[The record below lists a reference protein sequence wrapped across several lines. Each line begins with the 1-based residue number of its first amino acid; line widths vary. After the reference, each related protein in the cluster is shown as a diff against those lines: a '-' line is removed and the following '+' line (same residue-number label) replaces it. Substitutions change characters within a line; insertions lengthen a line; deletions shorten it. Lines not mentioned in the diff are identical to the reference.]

1 MSSAFLR
8 VYLTSGWLA
17 TRARFRGKSARVI
30 VLDKVSKRFGPKILF
45 ENVSMQFDPGKRYG
59 LTGANGAGKSTLLKM
74 LEGNEDTD
82 TGSIT
87 IPGNLRLGVLKQNH
101 FEYDQERI
109 LDTVIMGNRA
119 LWDAMQEKERLLA
132 GEMTDEVGIRL
143 GELEGT
149 IGEEN
154 GYMAESEAAELLTGL
169 GIAAD
174 KHESKMNSLAGG
186 YKLRVLIAQVLFGKP
201 DVLLLD
207 EPTNHLD
214 LESIRWLEHFLTE
227 EFKGTL
233 VVVSHDRH
241 FLNAAATHIADVDY
255 GTITVYTGNYA
266 DFVDAKYENNQRAAA
281 QAATAKK
288 KVAELQ
294 EFVQRFGSHASKSKQ
309 AQSRVK
315 QIDKL
320 KEQIETKGPKRSS
333 LVRPFIRFEFD
344 KPSGRDVVRL
354 ENVSK
359 SFKDDKGKEIVVYE
373 GASFHVNRG
382 DKIAVTGPN
391 GIGKSTLLKLMIGG
405 FAGLDEDTKHDG
417 LSPDA
422 GEVRWGHEVSVGYF
436 AQDTH
441 EALNRTAA
449 GMNAFQWLYQWDKL
463 RPQEEVRATLGKLLF
478 SGEAG
483 LKQASTMSGGEC
495 ARLLLAKLV
504 LLKHNVLILD
514 EPTNHLDIESIEG
527 VLEGL
532 TLFKGTIIFVSH
544 DRHLVS
550 ELATRIVELR
560 PKANRRGAEIVDFG
574 GTYDEFLE
582 REGRDFTRR

>member
-1 MSSAFLR
+1 M
-8 VYLTSGWLA
+8 
-17 TRARFRGKSARVI
+17 I
-30 VLDKVSKRFGPKILF
+30 VLDKVTKRFGPKILF
-45 ENVSMQFDPGKRYG
+45 ENVSMQFDPAKRYG

-87 IPGNLRLGVLKQNH
+87 IPGNLRLGVLRQNH
-101 FEYDQERI
+101 FEYEQERI
-109 LDTVIMGNRA
+109 LDTVIMGNKV
-119 LWDAMQEKERLLA
+119 LWDAMAEKEKLLQ
-132 GEMTDEVGIRL
+132 GEITDEIGVRL

-154 GYMAESEAAELLTGL
+154 GYMAESEAAELLVGL
-169 GIAAD
+169 GIPTD

-186 YKLRVLIAQVLFGKP
+186 YKLRVLIAQVLYGKP

-241 FLNAAATHIADVDY
+241 FLNSVVTHIADVDY
-255 GTITVYTGNYA
+255 QTITVYTGNYA

-320 KEQIETKGPKRSS
+320 KDEIEAKGPKRSS
-333 LVRPFIRFEFD
+333 LVRPFVRFEFE
-344 KPSGRDVVRL
+344 KPSGRDVVRMDKI
-354 ENVSK
+354 SK
-359 SFKDDKGKEIVVYE
+359 TFTDEKGKEIVVYKDQ
-373 GASFHVNRG
+373 SFHVNRG
-382 DKIAVTGPN
+382 DKIAITGPN
-391 GIGKSTLLKLMIGG
+391 GVGKTTLLKLMLSG
-405 FAGLDEDTKHDG
+405 FTGLDADTKQDIVT
-417 LSPDA
+417 PDS
-422 GEVRWGHEVSVGYF
+422 GEVRWGHEASVGYF

-441 EALNRTAA
+441 EALNRTASGA
-449 GMNAFQWLYQWDKL
+449 NAFQWLYQWDKL
-463 RPQEEVRATLGKLLF
+463 RPQEEVRAVLGRLLF

-483 LKQASTMSGGEC
+483 LKQAATMSGGEC

-504 LLKHNVLILD
+504 LLRHNVLILD

-532 TLFKGTIIFVSH
+532 TMFQGTIVFVSH

-560 PKANRRGAEIVDFG
+560 PLGPGKGAEIYDFG
-574 GTYDEFLE
+574 GTYEEFLE
-582 REGRDFTRR
+582 REGRDFTRKD

>member
-1 MSSAFLR
+1 M
-8 VYLTSGWLA
+8 
-17 TRARFRGKSARVI
+17 I
-30 VLDKVSKRFGPKILF
+30 VLDKVTKRFGPKILF

-74 LEGNEDTD
+74 LEFNEDTD

-87 IPGNLRLGVLKQNH
+87 IPGNLRLGVLRQNH
-101 FEYDQERI
+101 FEYEQERI
-109 LDTVIMGNRA
+109 LDTVIMGNKP
-119 LWDAMQEKERLLA
+119 LWAAMQEKERLLA
-132 GEMTDEVGIRL
+132 GEVTDEVGIRL

-149 IGEEN
+149 IAEEN
-154 GYMAESEAAELLTGL
+154 GYMAESEAAELLVGL
-169 GIAAD
+169 GIPAD
-174 KHESKMNSLAGG
+174 KHESKMSALAGG

-214 LESIRWLEHFLTE
+214 LESIRWLENFLIND
-227 EFKGTL
+227 FRGTL

-241 FLNAAATHIADVDY
+241 FLNSVATHIADVDY
-255 GTITVYTGNYA
+255 QTITVYAGNYA

-320 KEQIETKGPKRSS
+320 KEEIEAKGPKRSS

-344 KPSGRDVVRL
+344 KPSGRDVVRM
-354 ENVSK
+354 EDVSK
-359 SFKDDKGKEIVVYE
+359 TFVDDKGTEIVVYDKL
-373 GASFHVNRG
+373 SFHVNRG
-382 DKIAVTGPN
+382 DKIAITGPN

-405 FAGLDEDTKHDG
+405 FSGLDEDTKHDVLKSDG
-417 LSPDA
+417 
-422 GEVRWGHEVSVGYF
+422 GEVRWGHDASVGYF

-449 GMNAFQWLYQWDKL
+449 GMNAFQWLYQWDKMA
-463 RPQEEVRATLGKLLF
+463 PQEHIRSILGRLLF

-483 LKQASTMSGGEC
+483 LKQAATMSGGEC
-495 ARLLLAKLV
+495 ARLLLAKLLV
-504 LLKHNVLILD
+504 LKHNVLVLD

-527 VLEGL
+527 LLEGL
-532 TLFKGTIIFVSH
+532 KLFKGTIVFVSH
-544 DRHLVS
+544 DRHVVS
-550 ELATRIVELR
+550 ELANRIVELR
-560 PKANRRGAEIVDFG
+560 PKGPGKGAELIDFG

-582 REGRDFTRR
+582 REGRDFTRK

>member
-1 MSSAFLR
+1 
-8 VYLTSGWLA
+8 
-17 TRARFRGKSARVI
+17 VI
-30 VLDKVSKRFGPKILF
+30 VLDKVTKRFGPKILF

-82 TGSIT
+82 QGSIT
-87 IPGNLRLGVLKQNH
+87 IPGNLRLGVLRQNH
-101 FEYDQERI
+101 FEYEQERI
-109 LDTVIMGNRA
+109 LDTVIMGNKA

-132 GEMTDEVGIRL
+132 GEVTDEIGIRL

-149 IGEEN
+149 IAEEN
-154 GYMAESEAAELLTGL
+154 GYMAESEAAELLVGL
-169 GIAAD
+169 GIPAD

-214 LESIRWLEHFLTE
+214 LESIRWLESFLIND
-227 EFKGTL
+227 FKGTL

-241 FLNAAATHIADVDY
+241 FLNEVATHIADVDY
-255 GTITVYTGNYA
+255 QTITVYAGNYA
-266 DFVDAKYENNQRAAA
+266 DFVDAKYENNQRAAS

-320 KEQIETKGPKRSS
+320 KEEIEAKGPKRSS

-344 KPSGRDVVRL
+344 KPSGRDVVRMDD
-354 ENVSK
+354 VSK
-359 SFKDDKGKEIVVYE
+359 TFVDEKGKEIVVYE
-373 GASFHVNRG
+373 KLGFHVNRG
-382 DKIAVTGPN
+382 DKIAITGPN
-391 GIGKSTLLKLMIGG
+391 GVGKSTLLKLMISG
-405 FAGLDEDTKHDG
+405 FAGIDEDTKHDIVK
-417 LSPDA
+417 PDT
-422 GEVRWGHEVSVGYF
+422 GEVRWGHDASVGYF

-449 GMNAFQWLYQWDKL
+449 GMNAFQWLYQWDKMA
-463 RPQEEVRATLGKLLF
+463 PQEHIRAILGRLLF

-483 LKQASTMSGGEC
+483 LKQAATMSGGEC
-495 ARLLLAKLV
+495 ARLLLAKLLV
-504 LLKHNVLILD
+504 LKHNVLVLD

-527 VLEGL
+527 LLDGL
-532 TLFKGTIIFVSH
+532 KSFKGTIVFVSH
-544 DRHLVS
+544 DRHVVS
-550 ELATRIVELR
+550 ELANRIVELR
-560 PKANRRGAEIVDFG
+560 PRGPNEGAEVVDFG

-582 REGRDFTRR
+582 REGRDFTRK

>member
-1 MSSAFLR
+1 
-8 VYLTSGWLA
+8 
-17 TRARFRGKSARVI
+17 VI
-30 VLDKVSKRFGPKILF
+30 VLENVTKRFGPKILF

-74 LEGNEDTD
+74 LEFNEDTD
-82 TGSIT
+82 QGTIK
-87 IPGNLRLGVLKQNH
+87 IPGNLRLGVLRQNH
-101 FEYDQERI
+101 FEYEQERI
-109 LDTVIMGNRA
+109 VDTVIMGNKA
-119 LWDAMQEKERLLA
+119 LWDAMQEKEKLLA
-132 GEMTDEVGIRL
+132 GEVTDEVGIRL

-149 IGEEN
+149 IAEEN
-154 GYMAESEAAELLTGL
+154 GYMAESEAAELLVGL
-169 GIAAD
+169 GIPVE
-174 KHESKMNSLAGG
+174 KHESKMSALAGG

-214 LESIRWLEHFLTE
+214 LESIRWLENFLIND
-227 EFKGTL
+227 FAGTL

-241 FLNAAATHIADVDY
+241 FLNSVATHIADVDY
-255 GTITVYTGNYA
+255 QTITVYTGNYA
-266 DFVDAKYENNQRAAA
+266 DFVDAKYENNQRAAS

-320 KEQIETKGPKRSS
+320 KEEIEAKGPKRSS
-333 LVRPFIRFEFD
+333 LVRPFIRFEFE
-344 KPSGRDVVRL
+344 KPSGRDVARM
-354 ENVSK
+354 EDVSK
-359 SFKDDKGKEIVVYE
+359 TFVDDKGKELVVYDKIN
-373 GASFHVNRG
+373 FHVNRG
-382 DKIAVTGPN
+382 DKIAITGPN
-391 GIGKSTLLKLMIGG
+391 GIGKSTLLKLLMSGY
-405 FAGLDEDTKHDG
+405 ANLDEDTKLDIVK
-417 LSPDA
+417 PDS
-422 GEVRWGHEVSVGYF
+422 GTTRFGHEVSVGYF

-463 RPQEEVRATLGKLLF
+463 APQEHIRSILGRLLF

-483 LKQASTMSGGEC
+483 LKQAATMSGGEC
-495 ARLLLAKLV
+495 ARLLLAKLLV
-504 LLKHNVLILD
+504 LKHNVLVLD

-527 VLEGL
+527 LLEGL
-532 TLFKGTIIFVSH
+532 QLFKGTIIFVSH
-544 DRHLVS
+544 DRHVVS
-550 ELATRIVELR
+550 QLANRIVELR
-560 PKANRRGAEIVDFG
+560 PKKDPNKGAELVDFG

-582 REGRDFTRR
+582 KEGRDFTRK

>member
-1 MSSAFLR
+1 M
-8 VYLTSGWLA
+8 
-17 TRARFRGKSARVI
+17 I
-30 VLDKVSKRFGPKILF
+30 VLEKVTKRFGPKILF

-101 FEYDQERI
+101 FEYEHERI
-109 LDTVIMGNRA
+109 LDPVIMGNKA
-119 LWDAMQEKERLLA
+119 LWGAMQEKERLLA
-132 GEMTDEVGIRL
+132 GEMTDEIGIRL

-154 GYMAESEAAELLTGL
+154 GYMAESEAAELLVGL
-169 GIAAD
+169 GIPAD
-174 KHESKMNSLAGG
+174 KHESKMNALAGG
-186 YKLRVLIAQVLFGKP
+186 YKLRVLIAQVLYGKP

-214 LESIRWLEHFLTE
+214 LESIRWLENFLIND
-227 EFKGTL
+227 FKGTL

-241 FLNAAATHIADVDY
+241 FLNSVATHIADVDY
-255 GTITVYTGNYA
+255 QTITVYAGNYA

-320 KEQIETKGPKRSS
+320 KEEIEAKGPKRSS
-333 LVRPFIRFEFD
+333 LVRPFIRFEFE
-344 KPSGRDVVRL
+344 KPSGRDVVRMD
-354 ENVSK
+354 NVSK
-359 SFKDDKGKEIVVYE
+359 TFVDDKGKEIVVYRN
-373 GASFHVNRG
+373 ASINVNRG

-391 GIGKSTLLKLMIGG
+391 GVGKSTLLKLLLRG
-405 FAGLDEDTKHDG
+405 FSGLDEDTRHDAVN
-417 LSPDA
+417 PDT
-422 GEVRWGHEVSVGYF
+422 GEVRWGHETSVGYF

-463 RPQEEVRATLGKLLF
+463 APQEHIRSILGRLLF

-483 LKQASTMSGGEC
+483 LKQAATMSGGEC
-495 ARLLLAKLV
+495 ARLLLAKLLV
-504 LLKHNVLILD
+504 LKHNVLVLD

-527 VLEGL
+527 LLEGL
-532 TLFKGTIIFVSH
+532 KLFTGTIVFVSH
-544 DRHLVS
+544 GRHLVS
-550 ELATRIVELR
+550 ELATRIVE
-560 PKANRRGAEIVDFG
+560 RRAKGPGKGAELVDFG
-574 GTYDEFLE
+574 GTYEEFLE
-582 REGRDFTRR
+582 REGRDFTRK

>member
-1 MSSAFLR
+1 
-8 VYLTSGWLA
+8 
-17 TRARFRGKSARVI
+17 
-30 VLDKVSKRFGPKILF
+30 
-45 ENVSMQFDPGKRYG
+45 MQFDPAKRYG

-82 TGSIT
+82 TGAIT

-109 LDTVIMGNRA
+109 LDTVIMGNKA
-119 LWDAMQEKERLLA
+119 LWDAMQEKERLLV
-132 GEMTDEVGIRL
+132 GEVTDEVGVRL

-154 GYMAESEAAELLTGL
+154 GYMAESEAAELLVGL
-169 GIAAD
+169 GIPAD

-186 YKLRVLIAQVLFGKP
+186 YKLRVLIAQVLFGRP

-241 FLNAAATHIADVDY
+241 FLNAVATHIADVDY
-255 GTITVYTGNYA
+255 QTITVYAGNYA

-320 KEQIETKGPKRSS
+320 KEEIEAKGPKRSS
-333 LVRPFIRFEFD
+333 LVRPFIRFEMD
-344 KPSGRDVVRL
+344 KPSGRDVLRM

-359 SFKDDKGKEIVVYE
+359 TFASDKGKEIVVYDKV
-373 GASFHVNRG
+373 AYNVNRG

-391 GIGKSTLLKLMIGG
+391 GIGKSTLLKLMVGG
-405 FAGLDEDTKHDG
+405 FGGLDEDTKHDVVK
-417 LSPDA
+417 PET
-422 GEVRWGHEVSVGYF
+422 GEIRWGHDTSVGYF

-463 RPQEEVRATLGKLLF
+463 APQEHIRAILGRLLF

-495 ARLLLAKLV
+495 ARLLLAKLLV
-504 LLKHNVLILD
+504 LKHNVLVLD

-527 VLEGL
+527 LLDGL
-532 TLFKGTIIFVSH
+532 KGFAGTIIFVSH
-544 DRHLVS
+544 DRHVVS

-560 PKANRRGAEIVDFG
+560 PRNDGPGAEIVDFG
-574 GTYDEFLE
+574 GTYEEFLE
-582 REGRDFTRR
+582 REGRDFTRKD